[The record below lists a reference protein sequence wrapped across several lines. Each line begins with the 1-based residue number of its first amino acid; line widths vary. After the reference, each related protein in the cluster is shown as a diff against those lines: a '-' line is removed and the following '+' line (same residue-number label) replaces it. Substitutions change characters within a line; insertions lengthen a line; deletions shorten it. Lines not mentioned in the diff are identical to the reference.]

1 MCEWEAWIHRCRHV
15 IYHQYSTCSNEHCKQ
30 PKDAGFT
37 PVYAIRYKWKCK
49 RCDPTDPHYLSD
61 LNIMI
66 VGRQV
71 VGLGNGL
78 WNELKVEDGRE
89 TWVRYWTREDHSGGA
104 AGGLVGCMDAFWFL
118 KLPGLRWELHLNNR
132 KFFNLM
138 FWMCLEEWYELA
150 GSPCLRVYDLDM
162 WILITE

>member
-15 IYHQYSTCSNEHCKQ
+15 IYHQYSTCSNEDCKQ

-49 RCDPTDPHYLSD
+49 RCDPTDPHHLSD

-71 VGLGNGL
+71 VGLGNEL
-78 WNELKVEDGRE
+78 WNKLKVEDGRE
-89 TWVRYWTREDHSGGA
+89 TWVRCWTREDHSGGA

-118 KLPGLRWELHLNNR
+118 
-132 KFFNLM
+132 F
-138 FWMCLEEWYELA
+138 CLTWGGDYT
-150 GSPCLRVYDLDM
+150 
-162 WILITE
+162 WIIESSLISCFDCALKSNTT